1 MNYSDKLLQK
11 LEEELKEFKSYIKEQ
26 GVDFAIDKAYELTI
40 KQEIIDSIIY
50 DRTLS
55 EKEIE
60 ILLKCDNVLDQCYDE
75 WLKSDG
81 NIRDTLNFVVDERVD
96 FIIDD
101 YSKDD
106 KKTKFDYSISDKTEE
121 IPVGHI
127 KYNDHE
133 VIMYFSEKELLR
145 DYKDA
150 VNNSGINSVQVHIN
164 KNKDKP
170 RHGLSY
176 SITEEQYNQYGAE
189 YSKEQYENNY
199 NKSLIKKKNKEVR

>member
-55 EKEIE
+55 EEEIE
-60 ILLKCDNVLDQCYDE
+60 VLLKCNNVLDQCYDE

-106 KKTKFDYSISDKTEE
+106 EKTKFDYSISDKTEE

-127 KYNDHE
+127 KFNDHE
-133 VIMYFSEKELLR
+133 VIMYFSEKELIR

-150 VNNSGINSVQVHIN
+150 VNNSGIDSVQVHIN

-176 SITEEQYNQYGAE
+176 SIKEEQYNQYGAE

>member
-55 EKEIE
+55 EEEIE
-60 ILLKCDNVLDQCYDE
+60 VLLKCNNVLDQCYDE

-106 KKTKFDYSISDKTEE
+106 EKTKFDYSISDKTEE

-127 KYNDHE
+127 KFNDHE
-133 VIMYFSEKELLR
+133 VIMYFSEKELIS

-150 VNNSGINSVQVHIN
+150 VNNSGIDSVQVHIN

-176 SITEEQYNQYGAE
+176 SIKEEQYNQYGAE

>member
-55 EKEIE
+55 EEEIE
-60 ILLKCDNVLDQCYDE
+60 VLLKCNNVLDQCYDE

-101 YSKDD
+101 FSKDD

-127 KYNDHE
+127 KFNDHE
-133 VIMYFSEKELLR
+133 VIMYFSEKELIS

-150 VNNSGINSVQVHIN
+150 VNNSGIDSVQVHIN

>member
-55 EKEIE
+55 EEEIE
-60 ILLKCDNVLDQCYDE
+60 VLLKCNNVLDQCYDE

-101 YSKDD
+101 FSKDD

-133 VIMYFSEKELLR
+133 VIMYFSEKELIS

-150 VNNSGINSVQVHIN
+150 VNNSGIDSVQVHIN

-176 SITEEQYNQYGAE
+176 SIKEEQYNQYGAE

>member
-60 ILLKCDNVLDQCYDE
+60 TLLKCDNVLDQCYDE

-101 YSKDD
+101 FSKDD

-127 KYNDHE
+127 KFNDHE
-133 VIMYFSEKELLR
+133 VIMYFSEKELIR

-150 VNNSGINSVQVHIN
+150 VNNSGIDSVQVHIN

-176 SITEEQYNQYGAE
+176 SIKEEQYNQYGAE

>member
-101 YSKDD
+101 YSKNDE
-106 KKTKFDYSISDKTEE
+106 KTKFDYSISDKTEE

-127 KYNDHE
+127 KFNDHE

-150 VNNSGINSVQVHIN
+150 VNNSGINSVQIHIN

>member
-55 EKEIE
+55 EEEIE
-60 ILLKCDNVLDQCYDE
+60 VLLKCNNVLDQCYDE

-101 YSKDD
+101 FSKDD

-127 KYNDHE
+127 KFNDHE
-133 VIMYFSEKELLR
+133 VIMYFSEKELIR

-164 KNKDKP
+164 KCKDKP
-170 RHGLSY
+170 RHGLSF
-176 SITEEQYNQYGAE
+176 SIKEEQYNQYGAE
-189 YSKEQYENNY
+189 YSKEQYEKNY
-199 NKSLIKKKNKEVR
+199 NKSQIKKKNKQVR

>member
-55 EKEIE
+55 EEEIE
-60 ILLKCDNVLDQCYDE
+60 VLLKCNNVLDQCYDE

-101 YSKDD
+101 FSKDD

-127 KYNDHE
+127 KFNDHE
-133 VIMYFSEKELLR
+133 VIMYFSEKELIS

-150 VNNSGINSVQVHIN
+150 VNNSGIDSVQVHIN

-176 SITEEQYNQYGAE
+176 SIKEEQYNQYGAE

-199 NKSLIKKKNKEVR
+199 NKSLLKKKNKEVR

>member
-55 EKEIE
+55 EEEIE
-60 ILLKCDNVLDQCYDE
+60 VLLKCDNVLDQCYDE

-96 FIIDD
+96 FIIDN

-127 KYNDHE
+127 KFNDHE
-133 VIMYFSEKELLR
+133 VIMYFSEKELIR

-150 VNNSGINSVQVHIN
+150 VNNNGIDSVQVHIN

-176 SITEEQYNQYGAE
+176 LITEEQYNQYGAE
-189 YSKEQYENNY
+189 YSKEQYEKNY
-199 NKSLIKKKNKEVR
+199 NKSQIKKKNKEVR

>member
-11 LEEELKEFKSYIKEQ
+11 LEHELKDFKEYVKEH
-26 GVDFAIDKAYELTI
+26 GIDFAIDKAYELTI

-55 EKEIE
+55 EEEIE
-60 ILLKCDNVLDQCYDE
+60 VLLKCNNVLDQCYDE

-101 YSKDD
+101 FSKDD

-127 KYNDHE
+127 KFNDHE
-133 VIMYFSEKELLR
+133 VIMYFSEKELIS

-150 VNNSGINSVQVHIN
+150 VNNSGIDSVQVHIN

-176 SITEEQYNQYGAE
+176 SIKEEQYNQYGAE

>member
-55 EKEIE
+55 EEEIE

-101 YSKDD
+101 YSKNDE
-106 KKTKFDYSISDKTEE
+106 KTKFDYSISDKTEE

-150 VNNSGINSVQVHIN
+150 VNNSGINSVQIHIN

>member
-55 EKEIE
+55 EEEIE
-60 ILLKCDNVLDQCYDE
+60 VLLKCDNVLDQCYDE

-106 KKTKFDYSISDKTEE
+106 EKTKFDYSISDKTEE

-150 VNNSGINSVQVHIN
+150 VNSSGINSVQVHIN

>member
-55 EKEIE
+55 EEEIE
-60 ILLKCDNVLDQCYDE
+60 VLLKCNNVLDQCYDE

-101 YSKDD
+101 FSKDD

-127 KYNDHE
+127 KFNDHE
-133 VIMYFSEKELLR
+133 VIMYFSEKELIS

-150 VNNSGINSVQVHIN
+150 VNNNGIDSVQVHIN

>member
-55 EKEIE
+55 EEEIE
-60 ILLKCDNVLDQCYDE
+60 VLLKCNNVLDQCYDE

-101 YSKDD
+101 FSKDD

-127 KYNDHE
+127 KFNDHE
-133 VIMYFSEKELLR
+133 VIMYFSEKELIR

-176 SITEEQYNQYGAE
+176 SIKEEQYNQYGAE
-189 YSKEQYENNY
+189 YSKEQYEKNY
-199 NKSLIKKKNKEVR
+199 NKSQIKKKNKQVR

>member
-55 EKEIE
+55 EEEIE
-60 ILLKCDNVLDQCYDE
+60 VLLKCNNVLDQCYDE

-106 KKTKFDYSISDKTEE
+106 EKTKFDYSISDKTEE

-127 KYNDHE
+127 KFNDHE
-133 VIMYFSEKELLR
+133 VIMYFSEKELIR

-150 VNNSGINSVQVHIN
+150 VNNSGIDSVQVHIN

>member
-11 LEEELKEFKSYIKEQ
+11 LEHELKDFKEYVKEH
-26 GVDFAIDKAYELTI
+26 GIDFAIDKAYELTI

-106 KKTKFDYSISDKTEE
+106 EKTKFDYSISDKTEE

-145 DYKDA
+145 DYKDE

-189 YSKEQYENNY
+189 YSKEQYEKNY
-199 NKSLIKKKNKEVR
+199 NKSQIKKKNKEVR

>member
-55 EKEIE
+55 EEEIE
-60 ILLKCDNVLDQCYDE
+60 VLLKCNNVLDQCYDE

-101 YSKDD
+101 FSKDD

-121 IPVGHI
+121 IPV
-127 KYNDHE
+127 DHE
-133 VIMYFSEKELLR
+133 VIMYFSEKELIS

-150 VNNSGINSVQVHIN
+150 VNNSGIDSVQVHIN

-176 SITEEQYNQYGAE
+176 SIKEEQYNQYGAE

>member
-55 EKEIE
+55 EEEIE
-60 ILLKCDNVLDQCYDE
+60 VLLKCDNVLDQCYDE

-81 NIRDTLNFVVDERVD
+81 NIKDTLNFVVDERVD
-96 FIIDD
+96 FIIDN

-127 KYNDHE
+127 KFNDHE
-133 VIMYFSEKELLR
+133 VIMYFSEKELIR

-150 VNNSGINSVQVHIN
+150 VNNNGIDSVQVHIN
-164 KNKDKP
+164 KNK
-170 RHGLSY
+170 
-176 SITEEQYNQYGAE
+176 
-189 YSKEQYENNY
+189 
-199 NKSLIKKKNKEVR
+199 

>member
-55 EKEIE
+55 EEEIE
-60 ILLKCDNVLDQCYDE
+60 VLLKCNNVLDQCYDE

-101 YSKDD
+101 FSKDD

-127 KYNDHE
+127 KFNDHE
-133 VIMYFSEKELLR
+133 VIMYFSEKELIR

-150 VNNSGINSVQVHIN
+150 VNNSGIDSVQVHIN

-176 SITEEQYNQYGAE
+176 SIKEEQYNQYGAE

>member
-55 EKEIE
+55 EEEIE
-60 ILLKCDNVLDQCYDE
+60 VLLKCNNVLDQCYDE

-101 YSKDD
+101 
-106 KKTKFDYSISDKTEE
+106 
-121 IPVGHI
+121 
-127 KYNDHE
+127 
-133 VIMYFSEKELLR
+133 FS
-145 DYKDA
+145 
-150 VNNSGINSVQVHIN
+150 
-164 KNKDKP
+164 
-170 RHGLSY
+170 
-176 SITEEQYNQYGAE
+176 
-189 YSKEQYENNY
+189 
-199 NKSLIKKKNKEVR
+199 

>member
-101 YSKDD
+101 FSKDD

>member
-55 EKEIE
+55 EEEIE
-60 ILLKCDNVLDQCYDE
+60 VLLKCNNVLDQCYDE

-101 YSKDD
+101 FSKDD

-127 KYNDHE
+127 KFNDHE
-133 VIMYFSEKELLR
+133 VIMYFSEKELIR

-150 VNNSGINSVQVHIN
+150 VNNNGIDSVQVHIN

-176 SITEEQYNQYGAE
+176 SIKE
-189 YSKEQYENNY
+189 EQYENNY
-199 NKSLIKKKNKEVR
+199 NKALIKKKNKEVR

>member
-55 EKEIE
+55 EEEIE
-60 ILLKCDNVLDQCYDE
+60 VLLKCNNVLDQCYDE

-101 YSKDD
+101 FSKDD

-127 KYNDHE
+127 KFNDHE
-133 VIMYFSEKELLR
+133 

-150 VNNSGINSVQVHIN
+150 VNNSGIDSVQVHIN

-176 SITEEQYNQYGAE
+176 SIKEEQYNQYGAE

>member
-55 EKEIE
+55 EEEIE
-60 ILLKCDNVLDQCYDE
+60 VLLKCDNVLDQCYDE

-189 YSKEQYENNY
+189 YSKEQYEKNY
-199 NKSLIKKKNKEVR
+199 NKSQIKKKNKEVR

>member
-101 YSKDD
+101 FSKDD

-127 KYNDHE
+127 KFNDHE
-133 VIMYFSEKELLR
+133 VIMYFSEKELIR

-150 VNNSGINSVQVHIN
+150 VNNSGIDSVQVHIN

-176 SITEEQYNQYGAE
+176 SIKEEQYNQYGAE

>member
-55 EKEIE
+55 EEEIE
-60 ILLKCDNVLDQCYDE
+60 VLLKCNNVLDQCYDE

-127 KYNDHE
+127 KFNDHE
-133 VIMYFSEKELLR
+133 VIMYFSEKELIS

-150 VNNSGINSVQVHIN
+150 VNNSGIDSVQVHIN

-176 SITEEQYNQYGAE
+176 SIKEEQYNQYGAE